1 MPAGA
6 GTPEARKSFILC
18 SGCSNWEGQDLF
30 DRQAQLLKP
39 KQLRRIRQ
47 KRIKKIVR
55 YAYSNVPFYRKR
67 FDEAGV
73 KPESIRVL
81 DDVAKIPFTVK
92 TDLRDNYPLGI
103 LAVPM
108 RRLYCLHASSGTT
121 GKPIVVA
128 YTRGDLE
135 RWTRLMGRTF
145 DVAGVRKGDIVQ
157 NMYGY
162 GLFTGGLGFH
172 YGAKAV
178 GAAVVPT
185 SVGNT
190 KRQLMLLKDLGS
202 TVAAC
207 TPSYM
212 VYLCEA
218 SRAEGYNPK
227 TDFALRIGLFGA
239 EPWSEEARKRIEDTF
254 GLRAHDCFGMSEL
267 YGPGVAIECD
277 QRSGLHVWD
286 DEFLVETINP
296 ETGEVLEP
304 GSEGELVFT
313 MLSREAMPL
322 LRYRTRDLSRVFE
335 EECGCGR
342 YHSRIQRIKGRSD
355 DMLIIGGVNV
365 FPSQVEHVLMNVPGL
380 GDQYQIV
387 ISREEL
393 DRLAVKA
400 EVPKNRLNDPDL
412 LKKVQTDLFATLGIR
427 ARVELVEEG
436 ALPRLEGK
444 ARRVVDLRP
453 KE

>member
-1 MPAGA
+1 LLDPGK
-6 GTPEARKSFILC
+6 RIV
-18 SGCSNWEGQDLF
+18 F
-30 DRQAQLLKP
+30 DGQAQLLKP
-39 KQLRRIRQ
+39 QQLRRIQ
-47 KRIKKIVR
+47 TERIRRIVR
-55 YAYSNVPFYRKR
+55 YAYRNVPFYRKR
-67 FDEAGV
+67 FGEAGV
-73 KPESIRVL
+73 KPDAIKTLE
-81 DDVAKIPFTVK
+81 DVARIPFTVK

-103 LAVPM
+103 LAVPQN
-108 RRLYCLHASSGTT
+108 RLYCLHASSGTT

-128 YTRGDLE
+128 YTYGDLQ

-145 DVAGVRKGDIVQ
+145 DVAGVKKGDIVQ

-172 YGAKAV
+172 YGARAV
-178 GAAVVPT
+178 GATVVP
-185 SVGNT
+185 SSAGNT
-190 KRQLMLLKDLGS
+190 KRQLMLLKDLQS

-227 TDFALRIGLFGA
+227 TDFAIRVGLFGA
-239 EPWSEEARKRIEDTF
+239 EPWSEEARKRIEDVF
-254 GLRAHDCFGMSEL
+254 GLRAHDCYGLSEL
-267 YGPGVAIECD
+267 YGPGVGIECD
-277 QRSGLHVWD
+277 QRNGLHVWG

-296 ETGEVLEP
+296 DTGEVLDS
-304 GSEGELVFT
+304 GKEGELVIT

-342 YHSRIQRIKGRSD
+342 HHIRIQRIKGRSD
-355 DMLIIGGVNV
+355 DMLIVGGVNV

-387 ISREEL
+387 VSHEEL
-393 DRLAVKA
+393 DRLAVKV
-400 EVPKNRLNDPDL
+400 ETPKDRLNDAEL
-412 LKKVQTDLFATLGIR
+412 LKRIQTDLLATLGIY
-427 ARVELVEEG
+427 ARVELVEEDT
-436 ALPRLEGK
+436 LPRSEGK
-444 ARRVVDLRP
+444 AQRVVDLRS

>member
-1 MPAGA
+1 MK
-6 GTPEARKSFILC
+6 ERSVRKPFIAALNC
-18 SGCSNWEGQDLF
+18 TSLEGLDLF
-30 DRQAQLLKP
+30 DRRAQRLKP
-39 KQLRRIRQ
+39 KQLRRIQ
-47 KRIKKIVR
+47 QERIRKIVR
-55 YAYSNVPFYRKR
+55 YAYRNVPFYRKR

-73 KPESIRVL
+73 KPESIRSL

-92 TDLRDNYPLGI
+92 TDLRDHYPLGI
-103 LAVPM
+103 LAVPPGQ
-108 RRLYCLHASSGTT
+108 LYCLHASSGTT

-128 YTRGDLE
+128 YTRADLE

-145 DVAGVRKGDIVQ
+145 DVAGVRRGDVVQ

-172 YGAKAV
+172 YGARAV
-178 GAAVVPT
+178 GATVVPS

-190 KRQLMLLKDLGS
+190 KRQLMLLKDLRS

-218 SRAEGYNPK
+218 SMAEGFNPK

-239 EPWSEEARKRIEDTF
+239 EPWSEEARKRIEDAF
-254 GLRAHDCFGMSEL
+254 GLQAHDCYGLSEL

-277 QRSGLHVWD
+277 QRNGLHVWG
-286 DEFLVETINP
+286 DEFLVETVKP
-296 ETGEVLEP
+296 ETGEVLQP

-387 ISREEL
+387 VSREEL
-393 DRLAVKA
+393 DRLAVKVEA
-400 EVPKNRLNDPDL
+400 PKSRLNDPALLKEVQDDL
-412 LKKVQTDLFATLGIR
+412 LATLGIR

-436 ALPRLEGK
+436 AIPRSEGK

>member
-1 MPAGA
+1 M
-6 GTPEARKSFILC
+6 
-18 SGCSNWEGQDLF
+18 
-30 DRQAQLLKP
+30 
-39 KQLRRIRQ
+39 
-47 KRIKKIVR
+47 
-55 YAYSNVPFYRKR
+55 
-67 FDEAGV
+67 
-73 KPESIRVL
+73 KPESIRSL
-81 DDVAKIPFTVK
+81 EDFAKIPFTVK
-92 TDLRDNYPLGI
+92 TDLRDYYPLGI
-103 LAVPM
+103 LAVPP
-108 RRLYCLHASSGTT
+108 RQLYCLHASSGTT

-135 RWTRLMGRTF
+135 RWTKLMGRTF
-145 DVAGVRKGDIVQ
+145 DVAGVRKGDVVQ

-178 GAAVVPT
+178 GATVLPT

-190 KRQLMLLKDLGS
+190 KRQLMLMKDLKS

-218 SRAEGYNPK
+218 SRAEGYNPRE
-227 TDFALRIGLFGA
+227 DFALRIGLFGA
-239 EPWSEEARKRIEDTF
+239 EPWSEEARKRIEDVF
-254 GLRAHDCFGMSEL
+254 ALRAHDCFGMSEL

-277 QRSGLHVWD
+277 QRNGLHVWC

-296 ETGEVLEP
+296 DTGDVLEP
-304 GSEGELVFT
+304 GKEGELVFT

-335 EECGCGR
+335 EECSCGR
-342 YHSRIQRIKGRSD
+342 HHSRIQRIKGRSD
-355 DMLIIGGVNV
+355 DMLIVGGVNV

-387 ISREEL
+387 VSREQL
-393 DRLAVKA
+393 DRLSVKV
-400 EVPKNRLNDPDL
+400 ETRKENLSDPKL
-412 LKKVQTDLFATLGIR
+412 LKEVESQILATLGIR
-427 ARVELVEEG
+427 ANVELVEEG
-436 ALPRLEGK
+436 GLPRSEGK
-444 ARRVVDLRP
+444 ARRVIDLRP

>member
-1 MPAGA
+1 M
-6 GTPEARKSFILC
+6 
-18 SGCSNWEGQDLF
+18 
-30 DRQAQLLKP
+30 
-39 KQLRRIRQ
+39 
-47 KRIKKIVR
+47 R
-55 YAYSNVPFYRKR
+55 YAYRNVPFYRKR
-67 FDEAGV
+67 FDETGL
-73 KPESIRVL
+73 KPDAIKALEDIAR
-81 DDVAKIPFTVK
+81 IPFTVK
-92 TDLRDNYPLGI
+92 TDLRDSYPLGI
-103 LAVPM
+103 LAVPPQ
-108 RRLYCLHASSGTT
+108 RLYCLHASSGTT

-162 GLFTGGLGFH
+162 GLFTGGIGFH
-172 YGAKAV
+172 YGARAV
-178 GAAVVPT
+178 GATVVPT

-190 KRQLMLLKDLGS
+190 KRQLMLMKDLRS

-218 SRAEGYNPK
+218 SRAEGYEPRR
-227 TDFALRIGLFGA
+227 DFALRIGLFGA
-239 EPWSEEARKRIEDTF
+239 EPWSEEARKRVEDTF
-254 GLRAHDCFGMSEL
+254 GLRAHDCYGLSEL
-267 YGPGVAIECD
+267 YGPGVAIECEE
-277 QRSGLHVWD
+277 RNGLHVWG

-296 ETGEVLEP
+296 DTGEVLDP

-335 EECGCGR
+335 DKCACGR

-355 DMLIIGGVNV
+355 DMLIVGGVNV
-365 FPSQVEHVLMNVPGL
+365 FPSQVEHVLMNVSGL

-387 ISREEL
+387 VSREQL
-393 DRLAVKA
+393 DQLSVKVEA
-400 EVPKNRLNDPDL
+400 SKDRVNDPKL
-412 LKKVQTDLFATLGIR
+412 MQEVQSQIFAVLGIR
-427 ARVELVEEG
+427 ANVELVEEG
-436 ALPRLEGK
+436 TLPRSEGK
-444 ARRVVDLRP
+444 ARRVIDLRP

>member
-1 MPAGA
+1 M
-6 GTPEARKSFILC
+6 
-18 SGCSNWEGQDLF
+18 F
-30 DRQAQLLKP
+30 DRHAQLLKP
-39 KQLRRIRQ
+39 KQLKSIQKERIR
-47 KRIKKIVR
+47 KVVR

-67 FDEAGV
+67 FNEAGV
-73 KPESIRVL
+73 KPESIRTL
-81 DDVAKIPFTVK
+81 DDIAKIPFTVK

-103 LAVPM
+103 LAVPE

-121 GKPIVVA
+121 GKPIVVS

-135 RWTRLMGRTF
+135 RWARLMGRTF
-145 DVAGVRKGDIVQ
+145 DVAGVRRGDIVQ

-178 GAAVVPT
+178 GATVVPS

-190 KRQLMLLKDLGS
+190 KRQLMLLKDLRS
-202 TVAAC
+202 TVVAC

-239 EPWSEEARKRIEDTF
+239 EPWSEEARRRIEDTF

-267 YGPGVAIECD
+267 YGPGVGIECD
-277 QRSGLHVWD
+277 QRNGLHVWG

-296 ETGEVLEP
+296 ETGEVLTP

-342 YHSRIQRIKGRSD
+342 CHSRIQRIKGRSD

-365 FPSQVEHVLMNVPGL
+365 FPSQVEHVLMNVPGV

-387 ISREEL
+387 VSREEL
-393 DRLAVKA
+393 DHLAVKV
-400 EVPKNRLNDPDL
+400 ETPKNNLNDQEL
-412 LKKVQTDLFATLGIR
+412 LRKVQTDLLATLGIR

-436 ALPRLEGK
+436 TLQRSEGK

>member
-1 MPAGA
+1 M
-6 GTPEARKSFILC
+6 
-18 SGCSNWEGQDLF
+18 
-30 DRQAQLLKP
+30 KP
-39 KQLRRIRQ
+39 KQLRRTQIERIR
-47 KRIKKIVR
+47 RIVR
-55 YAYSNVPFYRKR
+55 YAYRNVLFYRKR
-67 FDEAGV
+67 FDEAGL
-73 KPESIRVL
+73 KPDAIKTL
-81 DDVAKIPFTVK
+81 DDVARIPFTVK
-92 TDLRDNYPLGI
+92 TDLRDCYPLGI
-103 LAVPM
+103 LAVPPQ
-108 RRLYCLHASSGTT
+108 RLYCLHASSGTT

-145 DVAGVRKGDIVQ
+145 DVAGVRRGDIVQ

-172 YGAKAV
+172 YGARAV
-178 GAAVVPT
+178 GATVVPT

-190 KRQLMLLKDLGS
+190 KRQLMLMKDLRS

-218 SRAEGYNPK
+218 SRAEGYEPRR
-227 TDFALRIGLFGA
+227 DFALRIGLFGA
-239 EPWSEEARKRIEDTF
+239 EPWSEEARKRVEDTF
-254 GLRAHDCFGMSEL
+254 GLRAHDCYGLSEL
-267 YGPGVAIECD
+267 YGPGVAIECEE
-277 QRSGLHVWD
+277 RNGLHVWG
-286 DEFLVETINP
+286 DEFLVEAINP
-296 ETGEVLEP
+296 ETGEVLDP

-335 EECGCGR
+335 DECACGR

-355 DMLIIGGVNV
+355 DMLIVGGVNV
-365 FPSQVEHVLMNVPGL
+365 FPSQVEHVLMNVGGL

-387 ISREEL
+387 VSREQL
-393 DRLAVKA
+393 DRLSVKVEA
-400 EVPKNRLNDPDL
+400 AKERLNDPKL
-412 LKKVQTDLFATLGIR
+412 MQEVQSQIFAVLGIR
-427 ARVELVEEG
+427 ANVELVEEG
-436 ALPRLEGK
+436 TLPRSEGK
-444 ARRVVDLRP
+444 ARRVIDLRP

>member
-1 MPAGA
+1 
-6 GTPEARKSFILC
+6 
-18 SGCSNWEGQDLF
+18 
-30 DRQAQLLKP
+30 
-39 KQLRRIRQ
+39 LRRIQDERV
-47 KRIKKIVR
+47 RKIVR
-55 YAYSNVPFYRKR
+55 YACRNVPFYRKR

-73 KPESIRVL
+73 KPESIKTL

-92 TDLRDNYPLGI
+92 NDLRDNYPLGI
-103 LAVPM
+103 LAVPPP
-108 RRLYCLHASSGTT
+108 RLYCLHASSGTT

-135 RWTRLMGRTF
+135 CWTRLMGRTF

-178 GAAVVPT
+178 GATVVPT

-190 KRQLMLLKDLGS
+190 KRQLMLLKDLRS

-227 TDFALRIGLFGA
+227 NDFALRIGLFGA

-277 QRSGLHVWD
+277 QRNGLHVWG

-296 ETGEVLEP
+296 ETGEVLES

-335 EECGCGR
+335 EECACGR

-365 FPSQVEHVLMNVPGL
+365 FPSQVEHVLMNVPGV

-387 ISREEL
+387 VSREEL
-393 DRLAVKA
+393 DHLSVKV
-400 EVPKNRLNDPDL
+400 ETPRNKLNDQDL
-412 LKKVQTDLFATLGIR
+412 LKKVQTDLLATLGIR
-427 ARVELVEEG
+427 AKVELVEEG
-436 ALPRLEGK
+436 ALPRTEGK
-444 ARRVVDLRP
+444 AKRVIDLRP